1 MKITDAPILGP
12 SFILG
17 KMKEGGFFFLT
28 FCLILENSWLTVLW
42 QFQVDSKRAQPYI
55 YMYP

>member
-17 KMKEGGFFFLT
+17 KMKEGGFFFFNFL
-28 FCLILENSWLTVLW
+28 FNIGE
-42 QFQVDSKRAQPYI
+42 
-55 YMYP
+55 